1 MRSDRL
7 AHCFASAISSE
18 SNQQMRQ
25 TMTHEMPKWTDE
37 ELQMKPVERIHIA
50 AQRATWNK
58 FDQAV
63 HLSQDLN
70 LYELRDRGVEG
81 QRCYLDVPLGCVIA
95 LIHHNFFKGS
105 WRDAAM
111 GLHGEGWSEAIFDYM
126 DKPQLENVFPAQ
138 GARGALEMICVGGA
152 SECTN
157 GMHRLA
163 ASLAWL
169 GCRDGFSASL
179 KQVHMT
185 AYRLDPVVKSALQ
198 KLRREGRG
206 IWIGTPNPS
215 FIPPR
220 TPIEAQVHVAF
231 TPEYDPESIYVV
243 RHGELSQIQKRRG
256 VFERLVVKKQEDVR
270 QRFVWHFMQEF
281 VVLSL
286 LDDAWVSRQIH
297 SARRFG
303 EVLKGTS

>member
-1 MRSDRL
+1 M
-7 AHCFASAISSE
+7 
-18 SNQQMRQ
+18 M
-25 TMTHEMPKWTDE
+25 HEMPIWTDSE
-37 ELQMKPVERIHIA
+37 IQMKPVERVHLA
-50 AQRATWNK
+50 AQRATWDK

-81 QRCYLDVPLGCVIA
+81 QCRYLDVPLGSVVS
-95 LIHHNFFKGS
+95 LIHHNFFTGS
-105 WRDAAM
+105 WRDAAL
-111 GLHGEGWSEAIFDYM
+111 GLHGEGWGEAIFDYM

-157 GMHRLA
+157 GVHRLA

-169 GCRDGFSASL
+169 GCRDGFGASL

-185 AYRLDPVVKSALQ
+185 TYALDPVVKLALQ
-198 KLRREGRG
+198 KLSREGRG
-206 IWIGTPNPS
+206 IWMGTPNPS
-215 FIPPR
+215 FIPPL
-220 TPIEAQVHVAF
+220 TPIETQVHVAF
-231 TPEYDPESIYVV
+231 TSEEDPESIYEV
-243 RHGELSQIQKRRG
+243 RYGDLSQIQKRRG
-256 VFERLVVKKQEDVR
+256 VFERLVVKEQEDVR

-281 VVLSL
+281 VVLNL
-286 LDDAWVSRQIH
+286 LDDAWVSEQIQ

-303 EVLKGTS
+303 EVLTGTS